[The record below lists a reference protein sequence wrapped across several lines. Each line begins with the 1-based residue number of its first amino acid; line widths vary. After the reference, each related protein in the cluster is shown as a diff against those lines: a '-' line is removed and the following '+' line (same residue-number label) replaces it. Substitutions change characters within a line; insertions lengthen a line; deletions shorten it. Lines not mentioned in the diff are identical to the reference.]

1 MHPDC
6 DLRRTRLMLYPLRT
20 LNKHVKLTKQWWTTV
35 NTTIVKES
43 LNNWRNLSV
52 FRSFVRKLT
61 NILNY
66 TAQNVLIFL
75 ILQGC
80 SLLNSFPPQKDDSR
94 TRWFDTRSFG
104 ESLLLNWSR
113 SRSSFSLLLLHSKL

>member
-20 LNKHVKLTKQWWTTV
+20 LNKHVKLTKQWWTTA

-66 TAQNVLIFL
+66 AAQKRFDISDFTRAFTFKFL
-75 ILQGC
+75 STPKRRKQD
-80 SLLNSFPPQKDDSR
+80 QMV
-94 TRWFDTRSFG
+94 
-104 ESLLLNWSR
+104 
-113 SRSSFSLLLLHSKL
+113 